1 VRTHTG
7 IGGKAVAATALVAVA
22 LGGVATAAADV
33 VPGTEDGWGHP
44 PGGVMLTVDGDD
56 GSGNHTLTLTWG
68 NIDPVLKDDGYW
80 LCAVTERSTT
90 TRKGTEGSN
99 SGNVPVLNLAYD
111 VKLLPATGG
120 SSQRQVSAPAGERLQ
135 MGLQCST
142 HWPGA
147 FATTPPSALFGWE
160 FQYQLS

>member
-1 VRTHTG
+1 M
-7 IGGKAVAATALVAVA
+7 AATALVAVA

-99 SGNVPVLNLAYD
+99 SGSVI
-111 VKLLPATGG
+111 
-120 SSQRQVSAPAGERLQ
+120 VSENANY
-135 MGLQCST
+135 ST
-142 HWPGA
+142 HFLVLISFFCKFQLG
-147 FATTPPSALFGWE
+147 FG
-160 FQYQLS
+160 FIN